1 MEYMSAVQ
9 GIGKGLIN
17 NTSAS
22 HKMQK
27 NMPSSHI
34 LCSEDRLSEWRHRL
48 QRQENG
54 RQTRE
59 IIPENLG
66 QEFQKIEGES
76 FLSSMLL
83 SFSLLS
89 AVPKVSL
96 NGLLHD

>member
-66 QEFQKIEGES
+66 QEGES

>member
-34 LCSEDRLSEWRHRL
+34 LCSEDRLSEWRHHL

-59 IIPENLG
+59 IIPKNLG
-66 QEFQKIEGES
+66 QEGES